1 MDITTEIGNRIRIQR
16 QKKHLSQEKL
26 AEYSDLHH
34 TYIGQL
40 ERGEKTPSIDTLYKI
55 AKGLGIPLT
64 ALLQDLETVTEAP
77 TDYALKS
84 YQLIERQTPGNQEH
98 LYYILERIMKMK
110 L

>member
-1 MDITTEIGNRIRIQR
+1 MDITTIIGNRIRTQR
-16 QKKHLSQEKL
+16 QRKHLSQEKL
-26 AEYSDLHH
+26 AELSNLHH

-55 AKGLGIPLT
+55 AQGLEIPLYT
-64 ALLQDLETVTEAP
+64 LLQDIETMSEAP

-84 YQLIERQTPGNQEH
+84 YKLIEIQSPPNQEH
-98 LYYILERIMKMK
+98 LYHILENILKMN

>member
-1 MDITTEIGNRIRIQR
+1 MNITTEIGNRIRIQR
-16 QKKHLSQEKL
+16 QRKHLSQEKL

-55 AKGLGIPLT
+55 AKGLNIPLT
-64 ALLQDLETVTEAP
+64 ALLDGIETIAEAP
-77 TDYALKS
+77 VDYALKS
-84 YQLIERQTPGNQEH
+84 YQLVEQQTPTNQEH
-98 LYYILERIMKMK
+98 LYYILKQILKME